1 MTQQQYLIRRKL
13 NILELGEKLGNI
25 SQACKRLGVSRQHYY
40 DIRQAVAEEGIEGLL
55 EKSRKKPKIGNR
67 VPEEFE
73 KAVLD
78 YSLEFPAHG
87 QTRVSNELKQKG
99 IIISSGGIR
108 SIWLRHKLEKKH
120 LRLKRLEDHSAKS
133 GVILTESQVQALE
146 EAKEEKQVHGEIET
160 HHPGYLVGQ
169 DTFYVGY
176 IKGVGRIYQQT
187 VIDTFSN
194 FGFAKVYLDKSALT
208 SADVLND
215 KVLPFF
221 DEEGMSV
228 LRTLTDNGLEYCGRQ
243 ESHPYQLFLHLNE
256 IEHTRTKVR
265 HPQTNG
271 STEKLNQTI
280 KNEFY
285 AVAFRKKIYDS
296 LEVIQTDLDEFMKY
310 YNGKRTNQ
318 GKHCKGR
325 TPAQTLNDGY
335 ELYKKY
341 VIEKEEVTEKKEPV
355 ID

>member
-1 MTQQQYLIRRKL
+1 MTQQQYLINRKL

-25 SQACKRLGVSRQHYY
+25 SQACKRLGVSRQHFY
-40 DIRQAVAEEGIEGLL
+40 DIKQVVEEEGIEGLL
-55 EKSRKKPKIGNR
+55 EKSRKKPRVGNR

-78 YSLEFPAHG
+78 YCLEYPTHG
-87 QTRVSNELKQKG
+87 QTRVSNELKQQG
-99 IIISSGGIR
+99 IVISSGGIR

-120 LRLKRLEDHSAKS
+120 LRLKRLEEHSAKS
-133 GVILTESQVQALE
+133 GIILTESQVQALE
-146 EAKEEKQVHGEIET
+146 DAKEEKQAHGEVET
-160 HHPGYLVGQ
+160 HHPGYLIGQ

-194 FGFAKVYLDKSALT
+194 FGFAKIYLDKSALT

-243 ESHPYQLFLHLNE
+243 DSHPYQLFLHLSS

-285 AVAFRKKIYDS
+285 AVAFRKKFYS
-296 LEVIQTDLDEFMKY
+296 TLESIQTDLDDFMER
-310 YNGKRTNQ
+310 YNYKRTNQ
-318 GKHCKGR
+318 GKNCKGR
-325 TPAQTLNDGY
+325 TPAQTLEAGY
-335 ELYKKY
+335 DLYKKY
-341 VIEKEEVTEKKEPV
+341 VIDGMEVTTEYENTN
-355 ID
+355 